1 MTALDDGARSALAKY
16 GCVDEAAVPAVACAM
31 SGIPAGV
38 VDAFL
43 RETAE
48 EQSFRSLMTRWPMLG
63 HVLWSSPE
71 FVTQEV
77 DIGLAHAI
85 LTRAGATCANDRRW
99 QGHQFLLE
107 PLEPHVLKWLNGR
120 TWNCEADQ
128 SIVLPIALNFLN
140 LAGPASL
147 PSTRD
152 QWIELLAPLAEAS
165 SFLHQLGERPVRLL
179 GVAGVRN
186 LLAVIEAVAK
196 RRRRHPDWRWI
207 NVDDEL
213 SSMINEAVF
222 DEEDEDEAEVNR
234 NMDPIVRAVLLAEA
248 IRTFPAPGPD

>member
-1 MTALDDGARSALAKY
+1 MTATDMGARSALASY
-16 GCVDEAAVPAVACAM
+16 GCVDEAAVPAVVCAM

-48 EQSFRSLMTRWPMLG
+48 ERSFRNLMKRWPMLG
-63 HVLWSSPE
+63 HVLWASPE

-77 DIGLAHAI
+77 DTGLARTI
-85 LTRAGATCANDRRW
+85 LTRAGATFANDRRR
-99 QGHQFLLE
+99 QGHQFPLE
-107 PLEPHVLKWLNGR
+107 PLEPYVLEWLKGR
-120 TWNCEADQ
+120 TWNCDADQ

-140 LAGPASL
+140 LAGPKSL
-147 PSTRD
+147 PATRD
-152 QWIELLAPLAEAS
+152 QWFELLAPLAEAS

-179 GVAGVRN
+179 GMDGVQN
-186 LLAVIEAVAK
+186 LLSLIGAVGK
-196 RRRRHPDWRWI
+196 RRRRRPDWRWI

-213 SSMINEAVF
+213 SSMIHEAVF
-222 DEEDEDEAEVNR
+222 DEEDEAEVNR

>member
-1 MTALDDGARSALAKY
+1 MTTTDVSARSGLAKY
-16 GCVDEAAVPAVACAM
+16 GCVDETAVPAVACAM

-63 HVLWSSPE
+63 HVLWASPE

-77 DIGLAHAI
+77 DIGLAREI
-85 LTRAGATCANDRRW
+85 LTRAGATCANDRRR

-120 TWNCEADQ
+120 TWNCDAAQ
-128 SIVLPIALNFLN
+128 SVVLPIALNFLN
-140 LAGPASL
+140 LAGLESL
-147 PSTRD
+147 PATRG
-152 QWIELLAPLAEAS
+152 QWIELLALLAKAS

-179 GVAGVRN
+179 GVDGVRN
-186 LLAVIEAVAK
+186 LLAVTEAVAM
-196 RRRRHPDWRWI
+196 RRRRRPDWQWI

-213 SSMINEAVF
+213 SSMIHEAVF
-222 DEEDEDEAEVNR
+222 DEEDEDEAEANR
-234 NMDPIVRAVLLAEA
+234 KM
-248 IRTFPAPGPD
+248 GYPD